1 MTSVRALRALPLLLL
16 LALPA
21 CGSTATPGRELTVLA
36 AASLA
41 DAFTE
46 LGDAFE
52 ATHADATIRF
62 GFGGSQRLATQ
73 VVEGAPAD
81 VLATADETQMEVVV
95 EAGAVTGEPVTFAT
109 NRLAIAVGPGNPLGI
124 QGVADL
130 ADPALTLVLAAAE
143 VPAGRYAREVL
154 AAAGVEAQ
162 PDSLETDVRAVLGR
176 VALGEADAGI
186 VYASDLVSA
195 GDEVD
200 HVGLAHHGVTARYPI
215 AVLADARSPALGQAF
230 VDLVRS
236 ERGRAVLAEHGFV
249 APS

>member
-1 MTSVRALRALPLLLL
+1 MPPLRALPLLLL

-21 CGSTATPGRELTVLA
+21 CGPAATPGRELTVLA
-36 AASLA
+36 ASSLA

-52 ATHADATIRF
+52 AANEDVTIRF
-62 GFGGSQRLATQ
+62 GFGGSQQLATQ

-81 VLATADETQMEVVV
+81 VLATADEAQMEVVV
-95 EAGAVTGEPVTFAT
+95 EAGAATGEPVTFAT
-109 NRLAIAVGPGNPLGI
+109 NRLAIAVEPGNPLEI
-124 QGVADL
+124 RGVADL

-154 AAAGVEAQ
+154 AAAGVEAR
-162 PDSLETDVRAVLGR
+162 PDSLETDVRAVLAR

-186 VYASDLVSA
+186 VYASDLVAA
-195 GDEVD
+195 GGDVD
-200 HVGLAHHGVTARYPI
+200 RVDLPDHGVTARYPI
-215 AVLADARSPALGQAF
+215 AVLADARSPALGRAF

-236 ERGRAVLAEHGFV
+236 DRGRAILAEHGFG